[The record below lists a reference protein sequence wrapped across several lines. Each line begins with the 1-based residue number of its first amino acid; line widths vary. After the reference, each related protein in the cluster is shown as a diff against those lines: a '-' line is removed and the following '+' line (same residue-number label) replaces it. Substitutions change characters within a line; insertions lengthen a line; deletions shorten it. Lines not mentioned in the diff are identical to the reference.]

1 MKQTILTLLACFA
14 LSASAQQLPYQNP
27 QLTAE
32 QRADDLLPRLTLE
45 EKVRLMMDSSPAI
58 ERLGIPQ
65 FQWWNEAL
73 HGVGRNGYATVFPIT
88 MGMAASWDDELLH
101 QVFTAVSDEAR
112 AKAQKAKQSGNI
124 KRYQSLSF
132 WTPNIN
138 IFRDPRWGRGQ
149 ETYGEDPYLTSKM
162 GVAVVRGLQGYSYN
176 GKPLAGPSHHSSLTT
191 HPYRKLLACAKH
203 FAVHSGPEWNR
214 HSFNIEQ
221 LPERDLWETY
231 LPAFKALVQEGDVA
245 EIMCAYQR
253 IDGDPCCANARI
265 ERQILRDEWGFQGL
279 ITSDCG
285 AINDFYVPGRH
296 DYSKDATEAAA
307 KGVLAGTDVECGSVY
322 RRLPDAV
329 KRGDVSEA
337 DIDRSLRRLLIARF
351 QLGDFD
357 SDDLVPW
364 TKIPPTVIASNEH
377 KLLAYRMAQK
387 SIVLLKNNGVLPLS
401 PTPST
406 SPTPPTSPYAATV
419 SQPTGKI
426 AVMGPNANDS
436 VMMWGNYSGYPTRT
450 ITALEGI
457 REKLKVKSDKL
468 SIPYIPACAL
478 TRNEVVESRFGE
490 ITSPLG
496 PKGMQATYYNNT
508 DLQGIPAATVT
519 LTQPI
524 RLSNGGNT
532 VFAPGVNLENFSA
545 RLDGTF
551 IPTQDET
558 VTLNISGDD
567 KLRLL
572 VNGDTLV
579 DIWNVR
585 HRIQGAKK
593 ELTVKAG
600 QHYRLQIDYVQE
612 AGYGALNFDIE
623 HKTTPTREQL
633 LAQVGDA
640 ETVIFVGGISP
651 SLEGEEMRVSEPGFR
666 GGDRTSIELPQAQR
680 DVLRMLHEAGKRV
693 VFVNCSGGA
702 MGLVPELESCDAIV
716 QWWYG
721 GEQGGRALADV
732 LFGDYNPSGKL
743 PVTFYKNVDE
753 LPDFLDYTMRGRTY
767 RYYEGQP
774 VFPFGHG
781 LSYTT
786 FSLSSP
792 KFTPAKKA
800 PVSATVPA
808 TVPAAVPAA
817 SPAGTVTL
825 TAKNT
830 GTREGIETIQV
841 YIRNT
846 ADKEGPLKTLRAY
859 RQVQLKPGQ
868 QQTVA
873 IPLSRQSF
881 EGWDA
886 KTNTM
891 RVIPGKYDI
900 MVGNSSADAALQK
913 ISVNI
918 K

>member
-1 MKQTILTLLACFA
+1 MKRLLTLLF
-14 LSASAQQLPYQNP
+14 SATTLTISAQTLPYQNP
-27 QLTAE
+27 QLTPQ
-32 QRADDLLPRLTLE
+32 QRADDLLGRLTLD

-112 AKAQKAKQSGNI
+112 AKAQQAKHSGNI
-124 KRYQSLSF
+124 RRYQSLSF

-162 GVAVVRGLQGYSYN
+162 GLAVVRGLQGYSYD
-176 GKPLAGPSHHSSLTT
+176 GKPLSS
-191 HPYRKLLACAKH
+191 YKKLLACAKH

-214 HSFNIEQ
+214 HTFNVEN

-231 LPAFKALVQEGDVA
+231 LPAFKSLVQEGDVA

-253 IDGDPCCANARI
+253 IDGQPCCSQTRY
-265 ERQILRDEWGFQGL
+265 EQQILRDEWGFDGL

-285 AINDFYVPGRH
+285 AIRDFLPRWH
-296 DYSKDATEAAA
+296 NTAKDGAEASAQA
-307 KGVLAGTDVECGSVY
+307 VLAGTDVECGSEY
-322 RRLPDAV
+322 RNLPEAV
-329 KRGDVSEA
+329 RRGDIKES
-337 DIDRSLRRLLIARF
+337 DLDRSLRRLLIARF
-351 QLGDFD
+351 ELGDFD
-357 SDDLVPW
+357 SDDLVSW
-364 TKIPPTVIASNEH
+364 TKIPETVIASKEH
-377 KLLAYRMAQK
+377 KDIAYRMAQK

-401 PTPST
+401 T
-406 SPTPPTSPYAATV
+406 YAATE
-419 SQPTGKI
+419 SQPTGKVV
-426 AVMGPNANDS
+426 VMGPNANDS

-457 REKLKVKSDKL
+457 RQKLSIVNSQL

-496 PKGMQATYYNNT
+496 PKGMQAIYYNNT
-508 DLQGIPAATVT
+508 ELQGVPAATVT
-519 LTQPI
+519 LAQPI
-524 RLSNGGNT
+524 QLSNGGNT

-551 IPTQDET
+551 IPTRDET
-558 VTLNISGDD
+558 VVFNISGDD
-567 KLRLL
+567 KLRLI

-579 DIWNVR
+579 NVWNVR
-585 HRIQGAKK
+585 HRIQGGKK
-593 ELTVKAG
+593 ELAVKAG
-600 QHYRLQIDYVQE
+600 TNYRLQIDYVQE
-612 AGYGALNFDIE
+612 TGYGALNFDIQSRV
-623 HKTTPTREQL
+623 TPTREQL
-633 LAQVGDA
+633 LTQVGDA
-640 ETVIFVGGISP
+640 ATVIFVGGISP
-651 SLEGEEMRVSEPGFR
+651 SLEGEEMRVNEPGFQ

-680 DVLRMLHEAGKRV
+680 DILRILHDAGKRV
-693 VFVNCSGGA
+693 IFVNCSGGA
-702 MGLVPELESCDAIV
+702 MGLVPEQESCDAIL
-716 QWWYG
+716 QWWYA
-721 GEQGGRALADV
+721 GEQGGLALADV
-732 LFGDYNPSGKL
+732 LFGDYNPTGKL

-753 LPDFLDYTMRGRTY
+753 LPDFLDYTMNSRTY
-767 RYYEGQP
+767 RYYQGEP

-786 FSLSSP
+786 FQIDKP
-792 KFTPAKKA
+792 NYANNK
-800 PVSATVPA
+800 VQVR
-808 TVPAAVPAA
+808 V
-817 SPAGTVTL
+817 
-825 TAKNT
+825 KNT
-830 GTREGIETIQV
+830 GSRDGMETLQV

-859 RQVQLKPGQ
+859 RQVELKAGE

-873 IPLSRQSF
+873 IPLPRQSF

-891 RVIPGKYDI
+891 RVVPGKYEI
-900 MVGNSSADAALQK
+900 MVGNSSADNALQK
-913 ISVNI
+913 TIVSI